1 MPDGVIIALIAGS
14 VALFVAYVNSFLAES
29 YRRFRDGSALAA
41 SLAGELAAYEPAW
54 PMIVNTLDAII
65 ESIDSKTEKQIYLR
79 PIERPRD
86 FVYED
91 AVKKLGLL
99 GAKFSEN
106 VVFVYSNIG
115 AFRAAM
121 EIIARDEKDMPPDE
135 LRARCIS
142 CKGALDRARTRG
154 ANLVHDLQQRANA
167 RFVPEWPWE
176 PWAEILDNIRTQLL
190 P

>member
-1 MPDGVIIALIAGS
+1 MEINMPDGVIVALIAGG
-14 VALFVAYVNSFLAES
+14 VALAVAYVNSFLAES

-54 PMIVNTLDAII
+54 PTIVNMLDTII
-65 ESIDSKTEKQIYLR
+65 TAVDSNSRKTTYLR

-99 GAKFSEN
+99 GTHLSEN

-115 AFRAAM
+115 AFRIAM
-121 EIIARDEKDMPPDE
+121 EIIARNEKEMSDEE
-135 LRARCIS
+135 LKLRCIG
-142 CKGALDRARTRG
+142 CREAVTRAGAKGSVLIK
-154 ANLVHDLQQRANA
+154 DLRERANKP
-167 RFVPEWPWE
+167 FVPEWPWAA
-176 PWAEILDNIRTQLL
+176 WIALL
-190 P
+190 SRYPI